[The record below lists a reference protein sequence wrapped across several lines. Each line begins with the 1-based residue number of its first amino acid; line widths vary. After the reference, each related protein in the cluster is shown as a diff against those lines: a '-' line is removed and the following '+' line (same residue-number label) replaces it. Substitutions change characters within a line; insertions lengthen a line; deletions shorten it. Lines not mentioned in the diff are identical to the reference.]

1 MVSKQQYL
9 LTYCVHQIS
18 LPLFIAPFFNVNQTV
33 VSLLLKTKSA
43 DKTNREPT
51 KQPTGLTSSDTNN
64 ANYSSSSSSQ
74 KKTSERKPRALNF
87 DPVNRPRRQDWKG
100 DLVENG
106 MLYFARRHLIE
117 TDRVLQGGNC
127 TYVEVPPN
135 LSIEIDSSLDLAHA
149 EQTVLHEG
157 LQPYLLP

>member
-1 MVSKQQYL
+1 MQ
-9 LTYCVHQIS
+9 
-18 LPLFIAPFFNVNQTV
+18 LFIASPFQSQPKILWF
-33 VSLLLKTKSA
+33 LYCFKPKSA
-43 DKTNREPT
+43 DDKTNRAPT
-51 KQPTGLTSSDTNN
+51 TKLEPTGLTSSDTNN
-64 ANYSSSSSSQ
+64 ANYSKSSSSQ
-74 KKTSERKPRALNF
+74 KKISERKPRALNF

-117 TDRVLQGGNC
+117 TERVLQGGQC